1 MPTESQTPETVIAST
16 ATESTAAAVNP
27 DSSVV
32 DPSWK
37 AIDELD
43 KGGAEAATEETQK
56 EGESEPEK
64 KPTKTPEQRELE
76 QARRRIDKLTKR
88 LHERD
93 AVENYRASKE
103 SVHNG
108 ANDDEQVTLSRAE
121 LQEQIQ
127 QEARK
132 LAPTMKQQ
140 QAVIEQRQAVVAAL
154 DKEFGTARF
163 NEIAEDLDSALGGLS
178 DRNGVPKPATDAI
191 FEAENPKALVEY
203 LADPDNEEEAEALG
217 RMTATQAARAIVKLE
232 LKLAA
237 KPQPSKATEP
247 IAAVKAAATG
257 KKSIFD
263 MSDAEF
269 FKARRNHGKR

>member
-1 MPTESQTPETVIAST
+1 MDTKDA
-16 ATESTAAAVNP
+16 N
-27 DSSVV
+27 VV
-32 DPSWK
+32 DASWK

-43 KGGAEAATEETQK
+43 GEASKESAGEQKVDKEAEE
-56 EGESEPEK
+56 
-64 KPTKTPEQRELE
+64 KPTKTPEQRELDK
-76 QARRRIDKLTKR
+76 ARRRIDRLTKR

-93 AVENYRASKE
+93 AVENYRASQE
-103 SVHNG
+103 PVHNA

-121 LQEQIQ
+121 LQAQIQ

-140 QAVIEQRQAVVAAL
+140 QAVIEHRQAVVAAL

-191 FEAENPKALVEY
+191 FESENPKALIEY
-203 LADPDNEEEAEALG
+203 LADPDNEDEAEAIG
-217 RMTATQAARAIVKLE
+217 RMSAVQAARAIVKLE
-232 LKLAA
+232 AKLSS

-257 KKSIFD
+257 KKSIFE
-263 MSDAEF
+263 MTDAEF
-269 FKARRNHGKR
+269 FKSRRNHGKR